1 MTTMTQV
8 NVISMIKDRAR
19 LMPSSRV
26 RHMVRLMARLR
37 PSSYSSNSSNTNSSN
52 SCSSSTSSG
61 NYGNRRGNVEA
72 NGKVGASSGVIRSSG
87 RICCNRSVE

>member
-52 SCSSSTSSG
+52 SCSSSSSG
-61 NYGNRRGNVEA
+61 NYGNSRSNVEA
-72 NGKVGASSGVIRSSG
+72 NGKVGASSGVSRSSG